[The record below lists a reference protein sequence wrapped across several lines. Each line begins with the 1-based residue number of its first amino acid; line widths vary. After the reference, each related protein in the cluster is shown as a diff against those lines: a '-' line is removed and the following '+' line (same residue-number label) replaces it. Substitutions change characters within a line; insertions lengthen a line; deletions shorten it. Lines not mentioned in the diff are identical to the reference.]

1 MGDLGDVSSFQ
12 KRSLNKATQLK
23 IGIDTCDVRRIF
35 FSFSFQRLLPV
46 HQGSEGARSSAGQA
60 APWSPLDS
68 EKQSAS
74 SAPWTRPRSHPPPPQ
89 EGPLA
94 GLGPEAGGREGSYSP
109 VSGFFPGFLP
119 EDLVESSSQEDPS
132 LSPGQARTVPVMG

>member
-1 MGDLGDVSSFQ
+1 MRERGPRPGRQLRGL
-12 KRSLNKATQLK
+12 RWTPRNKALP
-23 IGIDTCDVRRIF
+23 VRRG
-35 FSFSFQRLLPV
+35 LGP
-46 HQGSEGARSSAGQA
+46 
-60 APWSPLDS
+60 APTP
-68 EKQSAS
+68 
-74 SAPWTRPRSHPPPPQ
+74 TPPQ

-94 GLGPEAGGREGSYSP
+94 GLGPEAGGREGSCSP

>member
-1 MGDLGDVSSFQ
+1 MV
-12 KRSLNKATQLK
+12 
-23 IGIDTCDVRRIF
+23 
-35 FSFSFQRLLPV
+35 
-46 HQGSEGARSSAGQA
+46 SAGLRETKRFQCA
-60 APWSPLDS
+60 VD
-68 EKQSAS
+68 
-74 SAPWTRPRSHPPPPQ
+74 SAPLPPPPPQ

-94 GLGPEAGGREGSYSP
+94 GLGPEAGGREGSCSP